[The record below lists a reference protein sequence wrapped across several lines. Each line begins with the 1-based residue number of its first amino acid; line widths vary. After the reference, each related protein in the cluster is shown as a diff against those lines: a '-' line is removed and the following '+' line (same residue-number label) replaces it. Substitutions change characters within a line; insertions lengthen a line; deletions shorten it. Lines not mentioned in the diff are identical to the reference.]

1 MKSFRGFIVKEFY
14 HIFRDKRTMLILF
27 GMPVVQLTLF
37 GFAIRN
43 EVTDAKVAIL
53 DRARDVMS
61 QEITN
66 KLLSSGYFQLYD
78 RVNTDSEIED
88 VFRAGHVKE
97 VIVFDAGFSER
108 LVREGRTSIGIIA
121 DATEPNMSTILIAY
135 TSSIIQDYQSSL
147 KNASPVPIRI
157 VPEVKMLYN
166 PELKSVYLFVPG
178 LIALLLMLV
187 SALMTSITI
196 TREKELG
203 TMEILLV
210 SPLKPFQIIVGKV
223 LPYLFLSI
231 INTVTI
237 LFLARTVFG
246 VPFNGSYGLFFLE
259 ALLFVITALSLGIMI
274 STVSN
279 TQQTA
284 MMISLAG
291 LMLPV
296 IILSGFIFPI
306 SSMPWILQVVS
317 NIVPAKW
324 FLIIVK
330 GIMLKGVGLE
340 YLWKETLI
348 LAGMA
353 LFFIAVS
360 VKKFKIRL
368 Q

>member
-1 MKSFRGFIVKEFY
+1 MKSFKGFVVKEFY

-27 GMPVVQLTLF
+27 GMPVIQLILF

-43 EVTDAKVAIL
+43 EINDAKISFI
-53 DRARDVMS
+53 DHSRD
-61 QEITN
+61 QITLEIKQ
-66 KLLSSGYFQLYD
+66 KLLSSGYFLLQEGLD
-78 RVNTDSEIED
+78 KDSEMESL
-88 VFRAGHVKE
+88 FRKGIVKE
-97 VIVFDAGFSER
+97 VIVFEPEFAMR
-108 LVREGRTSIGIIA
+108 LQKEGAAHIQIIA
-121 DATEPNMSTILIAY
+121 DASDPNMANMLIGY
-135 TSSIIQDYQSSL
+135 TSSIIQSYQMDL
-147 KNASPVPIRI
+147 KNQPQIMPQIFA
-157 VPEVKMLYN
+157 EVKLLYN
-166 PELKSVYLFVPG
+166 PELKSVYMFVPG

-210 SPLKPFQIIVGKV
+210 SPLKPFQIIIGKV
-223 LPYLFLSI
+223 LPYLFLSF
-231 INTVTI
+231 INTATI
-237 LFLARTVFG
+237 LFLARYVFS

-259 ALLFVITALSLGIMI
+259 ALLFVVTALSLGIMI
-274 STVSN
+274 STISK

-284 MMISLAG
+284 MMIALAG

-306 SSMPWILQVVS
+306 SSMPWPLQVIS

-330 GIMLKGVGLE
+330 GIMLKGIGIS

-353 LFFIAVS
+353 LFFVGIS
-360 VKKFKIRL
+360 IKKFKIRL

>member
-1 MKSFRGFIVKEFY
+1 MKSFKGFIVKEFY

-27 GMPVVQLTLF
+27 GMPVIQLTLF

-43 EVTDAKVAIL
+43 EINDAKIAIL
-53 DRARDVMS
+53 DRAHDPMT

-66 KLLSSGYFQLYD
+66 KLLSSGYFVLYD
-78 RVNTDSEIED
+78 HVLQDSDIEL
-88 VFRAGHVKE
+88 VFRKGNVKE
-97 VIVFDAGFSER
+97 VIVFEADFSQK
-108 LVREGRTSIGIIA
+108 LVREGRANIEIIA
-121 DATEPNMSTILIAY
+121 DATDPNMANMLIAY
-135 TSSIIQDYQSSL
+135 ASSIIQDYQNGL
-147 KNASPVPIRI
+147 KNAPGASLRI
-157 VPEVKMLYN
+157 TPEVKMLYN

-203 TMEILLV
+203 TMEVLLV
-210 SPLKPFQIIVGKV
+210 SPLKPYQIIIGKV
-223 LPYLFLSI
+223 LPYLFLSAA
-231 INTVTI
+231 NTVTI
-237 LFLARTVFG
+237 LFLARTVFN

-274 STVSN
+274 STISD

-296 IILSGFIFPI
+296 IILSGFIFPV
-306 SSMPWILQVVS
+306 SSMPLPLQIIS

-330 GIMLKGVGLE
+330 GIMLKGVGIE

-348 LAGMA
+348 LSGMA
-353 LFFIAVS
+353 LFFITVS
-360 VKKFKIRL
+360 VNKFKIRL

>member
-1 MKSFRGFIVKEFY
+1 MKSFRGFVIKEFY

-27 GMPVVQLTLF
+27 GMPVIQLILF

-43 EVTDAKVAIL
+43 EINDAKISIVDHSNDPVTL
-53 DRARDVMS
+53 
-61 QEITN
+61 EIKQ
-66 KLLSSGYFQLYD
+66 KLLSSGYFLLQD
-78 RVNTDSEIED
+78 DIDKDSDMEA
-88 VFRAGHVKE
+88 VFRKGIVKE
-97 VIVFDAGFSER
+97 VIVFEPEFSR
-108 LVREGRTSIGIIA
+108 RMLKDGIAHIQIIA
-121 DATEPNMSTILIAY
+121 DASDPNMANMLIGY
-135 TSSIIQDYQSSL
+135 TSSIIQDYQMSR
-147 KNASPVPIRI
+147 KNQVKPLPQI
-157 VPEVKMLYN
+157 VPEVKLLYN
-166 PELKSVYLFVPG
+166 PELKSVYMFVPG

-210 SPLKPFQIIVGKV
+210 SPLKPFQIIIGKV
-223 LPYLFLSI
+223 IPYLFLSFT
-231 INTVTI
+231 NTATV
-237 LFLARTVFG
+237 LFLARYVFG

-259 ALLFVITALSLGIMI
+259 ALLFVVTALSLGIMI
-274 STVSN
+274 STISK

-284 MMISLAG
+284 MMIALAG

-296 IILSGFIFPI
+296 IILSGFIFPV
-306 SSMPWILQVVS
+306 SSMPWPLQIVS

-330 GIMLKGVGLE
+330 GIMLKGVGIE

-348 LAGMA
+348 LAGMT
-353 LFFIAVS
+353 LFFTGVS
-360 VKKFKIRL
+360 IKKFKIRL

>member
-1 MKSFRGFIVKEFY
+1 MKSFRGFIIKEFY

-27 GMPVVQLTLF
+27 GMPVIQLVLF

-43 EVTDAKVAIL
+43 EITDAKISIVDHSNDYITL
-53 DRARDVMS
+53 
-61 QEITN
+61 EIKQ
-66 KLLSSGYFQLYD
+66 KLLSSGYFLLQD
-78 RVNTDSEIED
+78 DIDKDSDIEA
-88 VFRAGHVKE
+88 VFRKGVVKE
-97 VIVFDAGFSER
+97 VIVFEQEFAQR
-108 LVREGRTSIGIIA
+108 LLRDGSAHIQIIA
-121 DATEPNMSTILIAY
+121 DASDPNTANMLIGY
-135 TSSIIQDYQSSL
+135 TSSIIQDYQKSL
-147 KNASPVPIRI
+147 KNQSSFLPQIL
-157 VPEVKMLYN
+157 PEVKLLYN
-166 PELKSVYLFVPG
+166 PELKSVFMFVPG

-223 LPYLFLSI
+223 IPYLFLSFV
-231 INTVTI
+231 NTATV
-237 LFLARTVFG
+237 LLLARLVFG
-246 VPFNGSYGLFFLE
+246 VPFNGSYGLFFFE

-274 STVSN
+274 STISK

-284 MMISLAG
+284 MMIALAG

-296 IILSGFIFPI
+296 IILSGFIFPV
-306 SSMPWILQVVS
+306 SSMPWPLQVFS

-330 GIMLKGVGLE
+330 GIMLKGIGIE
-340 YLWKETLI
+340 YLWKETMI
-348 LAGMA
+348 LAGMS
-353 LFFIAVS
+353 LIFVS
-360 VKKFKIRL
+360 VSIKKFKIRL

>member
-1 MKSFRGFIVKEFY
+1 MKSFYGFVVKELY

-27 GMPVVQLTLF
+27 GMPVIQLILF

-43 EVTDAKVAIL
+43 EINDAKISIL
-53 DRARDVMS
+53 DHSNDHITL
-61 QEITN
+61 EIKQ
-66 KLLSSGYFQLYD
+66 KLLSSGYFLLQD
-78 RVNTDSEIED
+78 EIHKDTDMES
-88 VFRAGHVKE
+88 VFRKGVVKE
-97 VIVFDAGFSER
+97 VIVFEPEFAQR
-108 LVREGRTSIGIIA
+108 LMKDGIARVQIIA
-121 DATEPNMSTILIAY
+121 DASDPNMSNMLIGY
-135 TSSIIQDYQSSL
+135 TSSIIQDYQLSMRNQTL
-147 KNASPVPIRI
+147 PKPQIL
-157 VPEVKMLYN
+157 PEVKLLYN
-166 PELKSVYLFVPG
+166 PELKSVYMFVPG

-210 SPLKPFQIIVGKV
+210 SPLRPIEIIIGKV
-223 LPYLFLSI
+223 IPYLFLSFV
-231 INTVTI
+231 NTATI
-237 LFLARTVFG
+237 LILARYVFG
-246 VPFNGSYGLFFLE
+246 VPFNGSYGLFFVE
-259 ALLFVITALSLGIMI
+259 ALLFVVTALSLGIMI
-274 STVSN
+274 STISK

-284 MMISLAG
+284 MMIALAG

-306 SSMPWILQVVS
+306 SSMPFPLQILS

-330 GIMLKGVGLE
+330 GIMLKGLGID

-348 LAGMA
+348 LAGMMM
-353 LFFIAVS
+353 FFVIVS

-368 Q
+368 E